1 MTATF
6 SNEGLVLSSICQSS
20 SISAQSVK
28 KQPTL
33 KKKLF
38 KKTKKGGVAEDS
50 CTIVL
55 LVAFHWNSD
64 QLCGTVPFVRHQTV
78 RLMRLEN
85 MKEAGKLRKTVRT
98 DETKVNFAALS
109 L

>member
-6 SNEGLVLSSICQSS
+6 SNEGLVLSSICQIS
-20 SISAQSVK
+20 SISAQCEK
-28 KQPTL
+28 AANI
-33 KKKLF
+33 KKKAF
-38 KKTKKGGVAEDS
+38 QKDKKGGVAEDF

-64 QLCGTVPFVRHQTV
+64 QLCGTVPFMRHQTI

>member
-1 MTATF
+1 MSDFLHFCTECEKAA
-6 SNEGLVLSSICQSS
+6 NI
-20 SISAQSVK
+20 K
-28 KQPTL
+28 

-38 KKTKKGGVAEDS
+38 KKTKKGGVAEDF

-64 QLCGTVPFVRHQTV
+64 QLCGTVPFMRHQTI

>member
-6 SNEGLVLSSICQSS
+6 SNEGLVLSSICQIS

-33 KKKLF
+33 KKKAF
-38 KKTKKGGVAEDS
+38 QKDKKGGVAEDF

-64 QLCGTVPFVRHQTV
+64 QLCGTVPFMRHQTI